1 MNRLG
6 YIAVPYLFLMFL
18 AFAVVDGVR
27 AAIKRSRETRGKN
40 KILSLYGPPTLSPYA
55 HECVDRPHLTCPA
68 CAWSEDRNKERGQS
82 IVEVCLVLTAVIILA
97 TVAYHMG
104 MHIREA
110 LHDAFEVFH
119 H

>member
-1 MNRLG
+1 MNKLG

-18 AFAVVDGVR
+18 AYAIVKGVR
-27 AAIKRSRETRGKN
+27 AAIKRARG
-40 KILSLYGPPTLSPYA
+40 T
-55 HECVDRPHLTCPA
+55 H
-68 CAWSEDRNKERGQS
+68 ERGQS
-82 IVEVCLVLTAVIILA
+82 LLEVCLVLAVVLILS

-104 MHIREA
+104 MQIREA